1 MKKLFMT
8 LIALLPMLTTSAHA
22 QSAAVVSNTRN
33 EVTGAQVYVEP
44 SLTGAG
50 IGTGGQALTNQT
62 INLGGGRPP
71 VQAFFVG
78 GPASASSGNIFV
90 PATGMSSMAVGAH
103 ELIAFCGKSGG
114 TTLRRGDSLPTA
126 AVPVVGESGST
137 TVVMTPMRVYNRL
150 AYKEA
155 VPAVALSGS
164 LPAGQ
169 KIICLAT
176 VLVRATSQERGN
188 VPMATLQSDA
198 QRFVLDVLQWPT
210 EVFVMTEKSLW
221 GANSG
226 VTSIGDSKQV
236 GIGGSGTLNPLTYLL
251 GVTAG
256 IGGSNMAAF
265 DSSDVMVFML
275 VYAVVG
281 DGDQSSEASQ
291 YGVLVPPAPAVASPA
306 VASPAPAA
314 PAAAVSAAAR
324 PLGR

>member
-1 MKKLFMT
+1 MKKLFSQMMT
-8 LIALLPMLTTSAHA
+8 LIALLTTLTTSAHA
-22 QSAAVVSNTRN
+22 QTAATVVSNTSN
-33 EVTGAQVYVEP
+33 AVVGAQVYVEP

-78 GPASASSGNIFV
+78 GPAQASGGNIFV
-90 PATGMSSMAVGAH
+90 PATGMSSMAVGSN

-114 TTLRRGDSLPTA
+114 TTLRRGDPLPTA
-126 AVPVVGESGST
+126 AAPVLGESGST
-137 TVVMTPMRVYNRL
+137 NVSMTPMRAYSRL
-150 AYKEA
+150 ASKQT
-155 VPAVALSGS
+155 VPVPVVALSGS

-236 GIGGSGTLNPLTYLL
+236 GIGGSGTLNPFTYLL

-265 DSSDVMVFML
+265 DSSDIVVSML
-275 VYAVVG
+275 VYAVV
-281 DGDQSSEASQ
+281 DGDQPEAAQ
-291 YGVLVPPAPAVASPA
+291 YGVMVPPAPAAA
-306 VASPAPAA
+306 VASPAPA
-314 PAAAVSAAAR
+314 PAAAPASAAAAR
-324 PLGR
+324 R